1 MNSIPNPEYID
12 EENPE
17 WSDEM
22 FAQAVPMME
31 ADPEL
36 VAMSK
41 RTRVKNGKGMVQLAS
56 DVEKFFPDADSV
68 NEALRLLIRL
78 TTTNR
83 TLLAG
88 QA

>member
-1 MNSIPNPEYID
+1 MNAILNPEYID

-41 RTRVKNGKGMVQLAS
+41 HARVKKGKGIVQLET
-56 DVEKFFPDADSV
+56 DVVKFFPDADSV

-83 TLLAG
+83 ALLAG